1 MSYRIH
7 TNRLYIGPVMTSRI
21 LVVEDDKRLAAT
33 LERVLTAE
41 GHQVELVG
49 DGLEALRRAREQ
61 PFDLVVLDI
70 MLPSLDGVGVCRRLR
85 ATGQVP
91 ILLLTALGGTDER
104 VRGLDAGADDYLVK
118 PFAYEELLA
127 RVRALRRRAGPHDHL
142 RFADL
147 LLEPQSRGAW
157 RGKRSLTLTA
167 TEFDLLQHFLRHPR
181 QVLTREQLFD
191 AVWKGEPE
199 SDNVVAVYIGYLRQ
213 KLEEGGE
220 PRLLHT
226 IRGSG
231 YALRE

>member
-1 MSYRIH
+1 MK
-7 TNRLYIGPVMTSRI
+7 TSRI
-21 LVVEDDKRLAAT
+21 LVVEDDRRLAST
-33 LERVLTAE
+33 LERVLTTE
-41 GHQVELVG
+41 GHQVELAG

-70 MLPSLDGVGVCRRLR
+70 MLPNLNGVGVCRRLR
-85 ATGQVP
+85 ATAQVP
-91 ILLLTALGGTDER
+91 ILMLTALGGTDDR

-127 RVRALRRRAGPHDHL
+127 RVRALLRRVGPHDHL

-147 LLEPQSRGAW
+147 LLEPPSRGAW
-157 RGKRSLTLTA
+157 RGTRSMTLTA
-167 TEFDLLQHFLRHPR
+167 TEYDLLQHFMRHPR
-181 QVLTREQLFD
+181 QVFARSQLLE

-199 SDNVVAVYIGYLRQ
+199 SDNVVAVYVGYLRQ

-226 IRGSG
+226 VRGAG
-231 YALRE
+231 YALRES

>member
-1 MSYRIH
+1 
-7 TNRLYIGPVMTSRI
+7 MTSRI

-41 GHQVELVG
+41 GHHVELVG

-127 RVRALRRRAGPHDHL
+127 RVRALRRRAGPIDHL
-142 RFADL
+142 RFGDL

-157 RGKRSLTLTA
+157 RGKRSMTLTT

-181 QVLTREQLFD
+181 QVLTREPRLD
-191 AVWKGEPE
+191 AVWKGEPA

-226 IRGSG
+226 VRGSG
-231 YALRE
+231 YALRES

>member
-1 MSYRIH
+1 M
-7 TNRLYIGPVMTSRI
+7 GPMTTSRI
-21 LVVEDDKRLAAT
+21 LVVEDDARLAAT
-33 LERVLTAE
+33 LDRVLTAE

-70 MLPSLDGVGVCRRLR
+70 MLPSLDGLGVCRRLR
-85 ATGQVP
+85 ATAQVP
-91 ILLLTALGGTDER
+91 ILLLTALGGTEER

-127 RVRALRRRAGPHDHL
+127 RVRALRRRAGPVDHV
-142 RFADL
+142 RFSDL

-157 RGKRSLTLTA
+157 RGKRAMTLTA
-167 TEFDLLQHFLRHPR
+167 TEFDLLAHFIRHPR
-181 QVLTREQLFD
+181 QVLTREQLLE

-199 SDNVVAVYIGYLRQ
+199 GDNVVAVYIGYLRQ

-226 IRGSG
+226 VRGTG
-231 YALRE
+231 YSLRE

>member
-1 MSYRIH
+1 
-7 TNRLYIGPVMTSRI
+7 VVTSRI
-21 LVVEDDKRLAAT
+21 LVVEDDTRLAAT

-41 GHQVELVG
+41 GHQVELAG

-61 PFDLVVLDI
+61 PFDLVVLDV
-70 MLPSLDGVGVCRRLR
+70 MLPGLDGVGVCRRLR
-85 ATGQVP
+85 ATGKVP

-127 RVRALRRRAGPHDHL
+127 RVRALRRRAGPNDHL
-142 RFADL
+142 RYADL
-147 LLEPQSRGAW
+147 LIEPQSRGAW
-157 RGKRSLTLTA
+157 RGKRSMTLTA

-181 QVLTREQLFD
+181 QVLTREQLLD

-199 SDNVVAVYIGYLRQ
+199 SDNVVAVYVGYLRQ

-220 PRLLHT
+220 ARLLHT
-226 IRGSG
+226 VRGSG
-231 YALRE
+231 YSLRE

>member
-1 MSYRIH
+1 M
-7 TNRLYIGPVMTSRI
+7 GPMTTSRI
-21 LVVEDDKRLAAT
+21 LVVEDDARLAAT
-33 LERVLTAE
+33 LDRVLTAE

-70 MLPSLDGVGVCRRLR
+70 MLPSLDGLGVCRRLR
-85 ATGQVP
+85 ATAQVP
-91 ILLLTALGGTDER
+91 ILLLTALGGTEER

-127 RVRALRRRAGPHDHL
+127 RVRALRRRAGPVDHV
-142 RFADL
+142 RFSDL
-147 LLEPQSRGAW
+147 LLEPRSRGAW
-157 RGKRSLTLTA
+157 RGKRAMTLTA
-167 TEFDLLQHFLRHPR
+167 TEFDLLAHFIRHPR
-181 QVLTREQLFD
+181 QVLTREQLLE

-199 SDNVVAVYIGYLRQ
+199 GDNVVAVYVGYLRQ

-226 IRGSG
+226 VRGAG
-231 YALRE
+231 YSLRE

>member
-1 MSYRIH
+1 M
-7 TNRLYIGPVMTSRI
+7 TTSRI
-21 LVVEDDKRLAAT
+21 LVVEDDQRLAAT

-49 DGLEALRRAREQ
+49 DGMEALRRAREQ
-61 PFDLVVLDI
+61 PFELVVLDI
-70 MLPSLDGVGVCRRLR
+70 MLPSLDGIGVCRRLR
-85 ATGQVP
+85 ATAQVP

-127 RVRALRRRAGPHDHL
+127 RVRALLRRAGPNDHL

-157 RGKRSLTLTA
+157 RGKRAMNLTA

-181 QVLTREQLFD
+181 QVLTREQLLES
-191 AVWKGEPE
+191 VWKGEPE
-199 SDNVVAVYIGYLRQ
+199 GDNVVAVYVGYLRQ

-220 PRLLHT
+220 SRLLHT
-226 IRGSG
+226 VRGTG

>member
-1 MSYRIH
+1 M
-7 TNRLYIGPVMTSRI
+7 
-21 LVVEDDKRLAAT
+21 VEDDTRLAAT

-127 RVRALRRRAGPHDHL
+127 RVRALRRRTGPNDLL

-157 RGKRSLTLTA
+157 RGKRSMTLTA

-181 QVLTREQLFD
+181 QVLTREQLLD

-199 SDNVVAVYIGYLRQ
+199 NDNVVAVYVGYLRK

-226 IRGSG
+226 VRGSG
-231 YALRE
+231 YVLKES